1 MKTFRSSV
9 LAIAIA
15 GAAGTAMADANSLN
29 LLFPFDSSNP
39 VGTGWTQSMARNDD
53 GSSSLL
59 DIGFTFC
66 FYETDRTQ
74 LYINNNGN
82 VTFNAPY
89 APYSPAGFPSAAVP
103 AMIAPFWAD
112 VDTRNTSL
120 GGIDTN
126 LVWHRTFDT
135 NGDSAPDVFVVT
147 WDSVG
152 FFNSSNSLRNTFQ
165 VAMAADPNHW
175 GAGLNAAFSYGDMQ
189 WTTGSASGGIGG
201 FGGFPATVGLNNG
214 DGVRF
219 SQLGRFDH
227 EGVDYNEQMG
237 GTSGVS
243 FLDNRDFF
251 FNACEGIVPNPGAI
265 GLLGLGGLVT
275 LRRRR

>member
-9 LAIAIA
+9 LAMTVA
-15 GAAGTAMADANSLN
+15 GAAGTALADANSLN

-39 VGTGWTQSMARNDD
+39 VGTGWTQSMPRNDD
-53 GSSSLL
+53 GSSALL

-74 LYINNNGN
+74 LHINNNGN
-82 VTFNAPY
+82 VTFTNSYGAF
-89 APYSPAGFPSAAVP
+89 SPSGFPSAAVP

-126 LVWHRTFDT
+126 LVWHRTYDT
-135 NGDSAPDVFVVT
+135 NNDSAPDVFVVT

-152 FFNSSNSLRNTFQ
+152 YFNQQNNLRNTFQ
-165 VAMAADPNHW
+165 LALAADPDHF
-175 GAGLNAAFSYGDMQ
+175 GPMLNAAFSYGDMQ
-189 WTTGSASGGIGG
+189 WTTGSASGGVGG

-214 DGVRF
+214 DGVRY

-227 EGVDYNEQMG
+227 EGVDYNEQM
-237 GTSGVS
+237 
-243 FLDNRDFF
+243 
-251 FNACEGIVPNPGAI
+251 
-265 GLLGLGGLVT
+265 
-275 LRRRR
+275 